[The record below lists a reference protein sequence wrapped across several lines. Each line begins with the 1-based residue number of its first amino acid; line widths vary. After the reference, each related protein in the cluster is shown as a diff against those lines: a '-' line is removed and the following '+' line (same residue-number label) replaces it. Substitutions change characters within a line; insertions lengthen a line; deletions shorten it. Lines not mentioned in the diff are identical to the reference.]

1 MNSSSGIWTE
11 FETLSNTED
20 ANATS
25 AIRCGSEHQ
34 HLLLKGRFGEPIL
47 LISCETR
54 QNPRPGISLKHIS
67 MAFDTTYEVMPPE
80 TNAIKRLN
88 FCRISCSPE
97 SYTLYKYFVEV
108 LVAVANSQPI
118 KLSETDVDEL
128 ISSLLELFR
137 KFSFAP
143 TKTVA
148 GLWGELL
155 VMFSATNPGVFIDAW
170 HLAVSDT
177 FDFTFSDCRLEVK
190 ATERSV
196 REHDVSLSQVRGG
209 RSGDALVSVRL
220 SRSAAGDTVLDL
232 TRRVAALVTQQQQV
246 KLWQLVL
253 ETLGQGADASGEQS
267 FDVQQAV
274 RDLLFF
280 SSSSIPAPVVSNSDA
295 GLISD
300 VRYRVNLS
308 ALPVVNHID
317 GAPYLKRV
325 RR

>member
-1 MNSSSGIWTE
+1 MIWTE
-11 FETLSNTED
+11 FEALNSTED

-25 AIRCGSEHQ
+25 AIRCGNEQQ

-54 QNPRPGISLKHIS
+54 HNPRPSISLKHIS
-67 MAFDTTYEVMPPE
+67 VAFDTMYEVMPHE
-80 TNAIKRLN
+80 SSEIKRLN
-88 FCRISCSPE
+88 FSRITCAPE
-97 SYTLYKYFVEV
+97 SQTLHKYFVEI
-108 LVAVANSQPI
+108 LVAVANSLSS
-118 KLSETDVDEL
+118 KLSETDVDEV

-143 TKTVA
+143 TKTVS

-155 VMFSATNPGVFIDAW
+155 VIFSATNPGVFIDAW
-170 HLAVSDT
+170 HLSISDT

-196 REHDVSLSQVRGG
+196 RVHEVSLSQVRGG
-209 RSGDALVSVRL
+209 RSGDGLVSVRL

-232 TRRVAALVTQQQQV
+232 TRRIATLVNQQQQV

-280 SSSSIPAPVVSNSDA
+280 SSSSIPAPVVSSSDA
-295 GLISD
+295 RFISD

-317 GAPYLKRV
+317 GASYLKRE
-325 RR
+325 RK

>member
-1 MNSSSGIWTE
+1 MIWTE
-11 FETLSNTED
+11 FEALTSTKD
-20 ANATS
+20 ANAAS
-25 AIRCGSEHQ
+25 AIRCGNEQQ
-34 HLLLKGRFGEPIL
+34 HLLLKGRFGEPTL

-54 QNPRPGISLKHIS
+54 HNPRPSISLKHIS
-67 MAFDTTYEVMPPE
+67 VAFDTMYEVMPHE
-80 TNAIKRLN
+80 SSEIKRLN
-88 FCRISCSPE
+88 FSRITCAPE
-97 SYTLYKYFVEV
+97 SHTLHKYFVEV
-108 LVAVANSQPI
+108 LVAVANSLPS
-118 KLSETDVDEL
+118 KLSETDVDEV

-143 TKTVA
+143 TRAVS
-148 GLWGELL
+148 GLWGELI
-155 VMFSATNPGVFIDAW
+155 VIFSATNPGVFIDAW
-170 HLAVSDT
+170 HLTVSDT

-196 REHDVSLSQVRGG
+196 REHEVSLSQVRGG

-232 TRRVAALVTQQQQV
+232 TRRIAALLSQQQQV

-253 ETLGQGADASGEQS
+253 ETLGQNADASGEQS

-280 SSSSIPAPVVSNSDA
+280 SSSSIPAPIVSSSDA

-317 GAPYLKRV
+317 GAPYLKRA

>member
-1 MNSSSGIWTE
+1 MNSSSGIWNK
-11 FETLSNTED
+11 FEALTNTEG
-20 ANATS
+20 ANAAS
-25 AIRCGSEHQ
+25 AIRCGNEQQ

-47 LISCETR
+47 LIACETR
-54 QNPRPGISLKHIS
+54 INQRPGISLKHIS
-67 MAFDTTYEVMPPE
+67 VAFDTAYEVTSQE
-80 TNAIKRLN
+80 SNEISREI
-88 FCRISCSPE
+88 FCRISSPPE
-97 SYTLYKYFVEV
+97 SQALHKYFVEV
-108 LVAVANSQPI
+108 LGAVANAQPS

-137 KFSFAP
+137 KLSIAP
-143 TKTVA
+143 TKTVS

-155 VMFSATNPGVFIDAW
+155 VMFSAANPGVFIDAW

-190 ATERSV
+190 STERST
-196 REHDVSLSQVRGG
+196 REHEVSLSQVRGG

-220 SRSAAGDTVLDL
+220 SRSAAGDTVLGL
-232 TRRVAALVTQQQQV
+232 TRRIAARVSQQQQV
-246 KLWQLVL
+246 KLWKLVL
-253 ETLGQGADASGEQS
+253 ETLGQGVEASDEQS

-280 SSSSIPAPVVSNSDA
+280 CSSSIPAPTISSSDS

-317 GAPYLKRV
+317 GTIFLKRATQ
-325 RR
+325 